1 MDKEKQKGLIKIV
14 EQVQAI
20 IDEKNIQ
27 VGEKLPSERFLSET
41 LQVGRS
47 SIREALRAL
56 ELLGVIHTR
65 RGEGTFLSD
74 MYQHQLFDLIGSF
87 LIRNDSQLDEINEV
101 KWMIEHYC
109 EENSDIETNSKE
121 SLVTSNNN
129 QIMYIIWKILSQYSD
144 RFEKGTSKEG

>member
-14 EQVQAI
+14 EQIHSI

-41 LQVGRS
+41 LNVGRS

-74 MYQHQLFDLIGSF
+74 MYQHQLFDLIGRF
-87 LIRNDSQLDEINEV
+87 LIRNDSQLDEINEL
-101 KWMIEHYC
+101 KWMIESFC
-109 EENSDIETNSKE
+109 EEHNNSEVNSME
-121 SLVTSNNN
+121 ELVSSNNN
-129 QIMYIIWKILSQYSD
+129 QIMYMIWKLLSQYSD
-144 RFEKGTSKEG
+144 RFERGN

>member
-14 EQVQAI
+14 EQIQSI
-20 IDEKNIQ
+20 IVEKNIQ

-41 LQVGRS
+41 LNVGRS

-74 MYQHQLFDLIGSF
+74 MYQHQLFDLIGRF
-87 LIRNDSQLDEINEV
+87 LIHNESQLDEINEL
-101 KWMIEHYC
+101 KWMIENFC
-109 EENSDIETNSKE
+109 EEH
-121 SLVTSNNN
+121 NN
-129 QIMYIIWKILSQYSD
+129 
-144 RFEKGTSKEG
+144 